1 MKLNKIKR
9 LCRAE
14 GRCILFTE
22 HTPEGVY
29 RRQWIGTGSAAY
41 LLEGMPP
48 LTTENIPT
56 LLGLEGA
63 ALEKVKISA
72 DAWPEDVL
80 TGDFDAREKA
90 LLGLPCVVHA
100 GGRALELFRTDFQV
114 FALDGEEL
122 APAYGK
128 NPKVSLRWRTDGAPC
143 FVVFEGLFLK
153 GVLFREYSQALD
165 KVSAEGLE
173 MWLNWL
179 GVGKQNGEERD
190 AATESD
196 DAE

>member
-9 LCRAE
+9 LCKAE

-29 RRQWIGTGSAAY
+29 RRQWIGTGKAAY

-56 LLGLEGA
+56 LLGLEGT

-72 DAWPEDVL
+72 DAWPEDIF
-80 TGDFDAREKA
+80 TGDYDASEKG
-90 LLGLPCVVHA
+90 LLALPCSVHA
-100 GGRALELFRTDFQV
+100 GGYALELFRNDFQV

-128 NPKVSLRWRTDGAPC
+128 NPKVSLRWREDGGHC
-143 FVVFEGLFLK
+143 FTVFEGLFLK
-153 GVLFREYSQALD
+153 AVIFREYSAALD
-165 KVSAEGLE
+165 GVSADGLAL
-173 MWLNWL
+173 WLNWL
-179 GVGKQNGEERD
+179 GAKKPEE
-190 AATESD
+190 AED
-196 DAE
+196 DAD